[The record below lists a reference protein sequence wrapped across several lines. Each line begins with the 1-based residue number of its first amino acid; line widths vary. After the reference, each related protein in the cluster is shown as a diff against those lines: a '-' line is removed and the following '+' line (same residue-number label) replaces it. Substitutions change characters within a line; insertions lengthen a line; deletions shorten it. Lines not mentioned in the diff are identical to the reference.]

1 MTTPTLGLLG
11 NMNGMRIKEVS
22 TKQFYTNLTFVE
34 ANSDIFCNHFCFEVA
49 KQK

>member
-34 ANSDIFCNHFCFEVA
+34 ANSDTLVFGY
-49 KQK
+49 